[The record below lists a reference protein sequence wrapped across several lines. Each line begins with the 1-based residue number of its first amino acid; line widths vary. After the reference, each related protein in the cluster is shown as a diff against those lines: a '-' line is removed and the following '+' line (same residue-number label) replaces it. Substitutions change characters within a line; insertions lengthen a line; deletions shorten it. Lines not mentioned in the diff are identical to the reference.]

1 MCAHTY
7 LKLVLISNQWIDDES
22 QARSSAISDQLTS
35 RTGPVT
41 SPYLFV
47 RRCAPSS
54 SPSNPQQVQ
63 SALNSVQRSFI
74 APNIAFYEDW
84 VCWILWHFIAPV
96 GSQRFFELVNFGR
109 TKPKRKAS
117 DQHKSACRSTYV
129 KLLTAKVNYGV
140 FTKCWSFN
148 LSGPAMH
155 PKQRHCQ

>member
-1 MCAHTY
+1 LGVIVDGCVRFRR
-7 LKLVLISNQWIDDES
+7 VLGIFVGFVFPPERRTSSSVMRKEP
-22 QARSSAISDQLTS
+22 RSSAISDQLTS

-140 FTKCWSFN
+140 FTKC
-148 LSGPAMH
+148 
-155 PKQRHCQ
+155 